1 MLMKLYQTAIFTA
14 VIFAD
19 IYWEWGSQGYA
30 IVAVAVFASYILTVG
45 PLKFYD
51 LCMKL
56 QYKIEDFVF
65 RPKGG

>member
-1 MLMKLYQTAIFTA
+1 MMKLYQTAIFTA

-30 IVAVAVFASYILTVG
+30 IIAVAAFAAYGLTVW
-45 PLKFYD
+45 PIKFYD

-56 QYKIEDFVF
+56 QTRIEDFAN
-65 RPKGG
+65 RPKSG